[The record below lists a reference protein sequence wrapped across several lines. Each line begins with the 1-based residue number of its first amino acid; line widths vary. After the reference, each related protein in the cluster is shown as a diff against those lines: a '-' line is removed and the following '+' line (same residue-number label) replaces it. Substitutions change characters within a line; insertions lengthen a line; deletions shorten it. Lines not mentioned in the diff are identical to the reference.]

1 MFLWLLSGFSHQLNQ
16 NPALRYAVLLIFS
29 DKALVGTVCL
39 LDDDAWGEEHIEGS
53 ILTCIQGK
61 RHGPLKR
68 SSSCSDEE
76 ELDPCD
82 ICGRTYFHKHI
93 T

>member
-1 MFLWLLSGFSHQLNQ
+1 
-16 NPALRYAVLLIFS
+16 VLLIFS
-29 DKALVGTVCL
+29 NKALIGTVSL
-39 LDDDAWGEEHIEGS
+39 LDDDAWEEEHIEGS

-61 RHGPLKR
+61 RQAMKHDI
-68 SSSCSDEE
+68 SNSDSNEDE
-76 ELDPCD
+76 PDPCS